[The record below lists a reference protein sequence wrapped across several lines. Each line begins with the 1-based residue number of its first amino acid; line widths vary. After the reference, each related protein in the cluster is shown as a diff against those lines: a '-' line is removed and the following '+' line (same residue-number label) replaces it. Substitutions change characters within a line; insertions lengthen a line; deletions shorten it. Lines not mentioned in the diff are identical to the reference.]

1 MKIDAS
7 LTITGI
13 IAFVALLS
21 PIVTAIINN
30 RYQIKIRQLEISEK
44 RYDESVCRK
53 RELFEKILSRFI
65 KSNNPSSANDDI
77 LSEYASS
84 YAKAILYMSSE
95 DVTSATD
102 INYDIEEG
110 DFEDAYRL
118 MDSHILSLKK
128 EIQKLSKAPK

>member
-1 MKIDAS
+1 MEIDAF
-7 LTITGI
+7 TITGI
-13 IAFVALLS
+13 IAFVALIS

-30 RYQIKIRQLEISEK
+30 LYQIKIRKLEISEK
-44 RYDESVCRK
+44 RYDESIFLK
-53 RELFEKILSRFI
+53 RELFEKYCQDLSKVILLQ
-65 KSNNPSSANDDI
+65 SATDDI
-77 LSEYASS
+77 LGEYASS

-102 INYDIEEG
+102 INTDIEKG

-118 MDSHILSLKK
+118 MGNHILSLKK

>member
-1 MKIDAS
+1 MEIDAS
-7 LTITGI
+7 TITGI
-13 IAFVALLS
+13 IAFVALIS

-30 RYQIKIRQLEISEK
+30 LYQIKIRKLEISEK
-44 RYDESVCRK
+44 RYDESIFLK
-53 RELFEKILSRFI
+53 RELFEKYCQDLSKVILLQ
-65 KSNNPSSANDDI
+65 SATDGI
-77 LSEYASS
+77 LGEYASS

-102 INYDIEEG
+102 INTDIEKG

-118 MDSHILSLKK
+118 MGNHILSLKK

>member
-1 MKIDAS
+1 MEIDAS
-7 LTITGI
+7 TITGI

-30 RYQIKIRQLEISEK
+30 HYQIKIKQLEISEK

-53 RELFEKILSRFI
+53 RELFEKYCQDLSKAIILQ
-65 KSNNPSSANDDI
+65 AATDDI

-95 DVTSATD
+95 DVNSA
-102 INYDIEEG
+102 ININSNIEKG
-110 DFEDAYRL
+110 DFKDAYSL
-118 MDSHILSLKK
+118 MDNHILSLKK